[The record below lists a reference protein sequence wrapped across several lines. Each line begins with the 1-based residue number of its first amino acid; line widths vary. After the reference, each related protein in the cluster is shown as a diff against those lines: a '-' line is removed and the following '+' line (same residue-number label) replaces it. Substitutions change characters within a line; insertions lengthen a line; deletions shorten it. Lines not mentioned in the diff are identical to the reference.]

1 MGTDAM
7 NLSQHTLR
15 SYDKQLQ
22 HLLQLILDMG
32 GEVRKMVLAARESFR
47 SRDESRIIDA
57 KAADKHINELDHQI
71 EEEATIVLALQN
83 PLAIDLRFVTTV
95 LKITGML
102 ERAGDLAKNTV
113 KRSVRMGTFAPEPVI
128 RKLEKMADII
138 VEMLDSALD
147 AFKNKDTLKAMEVW
161 KRDQEI
167 DDLYHE
173 IFTVMQKEMA
183 VSPDNVA
190 ACTHVV
196 FAAKNLERVAD
207 YTTNL
212 AKTVYYVT
220 SGKRADKA
228 LLKQA
233 ADEDAS
239 PTH

>member
-1 MGTDAM
+1 MI
-7 NLSQHTLR
+7 LPQHTLR

-32 GEVRKMVLAARESFR
+32 GEVKKMVLAAKASFR
-47 SRDESRIIDA
+47 SRDQARVADA
-57 KAADKHINELDHQI
+57 KAADKHINELDVQI

-83 PLAIDLRFVTTV
+83 PLAIDLRFVTSV

-113 KRSVRMGTFAPEPVI
+113 KRSVKMGTFAPEPVI
-128 RKLEKMADII
+128 RKLEKMADVI
-138 VEMLDSALD
+138 VEMLDDALA
-147 AFKNKDTLKAMEVW
+147 AFNEKDTHKATAVW
-161 KRDQEI
+161 KRDEEI

-173 IFTVMQKEMA
+173 IFSAMQQEMVA
-183 VSPDNVA
+183 NPDNVA

-212 AKTVYYVT
+212 AKTVYYVA

-228 LLKQA
+228 MLKGSESA
-233 ADEDAS
+233 GA
-239 PTH
+239 